1 MGRSGRLQVVF
12 LVEPL
17 VVPPPKSAKGTETKQ
32 QNEDRTPKPTRN
44 HSDRSPPGDPGV
56 VSVGPSPDRGKPAD
70 QPTANPKSQ
79 RCRREVVL
87 DSRECKAA
95 V

>member
-1 MGRSGRLQVVF
+1 MLADYRWYSSYSCF
-12 LVEPL
+12 TF
-17 VVPPPKSAKGTETKQ
+17 PPPEGAKGIEKKQ
-32 QNEDRTPKPTRN
+32 ENTDRKPEPKRT
-44 HSDRSPPGDPGV
+44 HSDPSPQGDPGV